1 MWTQIIIG
9 LVVISLAGMTI
20 PILQILKSQPGKTD
34 HEERIKRLEEKIMV
48 LEQENANKALEI
60 EDLKKEVSFT
70 AKLLDK

>member
-1 MWTQIIIG
+1 MWTEILIG

-20 PILQILKSQPGKTD
+20 PILQILKSHPGKPD
-34 HEERIKRLEEKIMV
+34 HEERLKRLEEKILA

-70 AKLLDK
+70 TKLLSK